1 MHIYC
6 KNGKKTHWMCISK
19 SKCAKSKS
27 KQSQICL
34 NDRTFFNKINDEYDL
49 EQLVK
54 HIDERK
60 WRLIV

>member
-6 KNGKKTHWMCISK
+6 KNGKRHTE
-19 SKCAKSKS
+19 CAYPRQNVQSQS
-27 KQSQICL
+27 QKQSQICL

-49 EQLVK
+49 EQSVK

>member
-1 MHIYC
+1 MQ
-6 KNGKKTHWMCISK
+6 SQ
-19 SKCAKSKS
+19 SQ

-49 EQLVK
+49 EQSVK